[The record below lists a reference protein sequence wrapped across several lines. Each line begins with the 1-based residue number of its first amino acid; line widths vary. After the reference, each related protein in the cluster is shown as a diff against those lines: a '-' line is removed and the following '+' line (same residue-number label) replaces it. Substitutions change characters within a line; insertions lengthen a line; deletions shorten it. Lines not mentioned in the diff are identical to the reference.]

1 MGLFSPLSPREVP
14 VIDDSHTSLGVPERA
29 EESCLDAEAWASE
42 LEDWVNGH
50 LHAAPAND
58 MKTLAQ
64 MLRALVK
71 SIRLSIVADETDENR
86 AYLVE
91 ELESTM
97 AHARSLAAGIG
108 QGGPTERR
116 GSTRSYRPPSVLR
129 SARDM
134 STAPPPPEG
143 SGRSITVPELPLA
156 AVLGKLSR
164 DAPTAPPPADLGS
177 RRAITVADL
186 PAPSV
191 ASAFARDVMQR
202 TSPIS
207 DLLLPPSPKKKK
219 P

>member
-1 MGLFSPLSPREVP
+1 

-116 GSTRSYRPPSVLR
+116 GVPRARTGHRACCGLLETCRPR
-129 SARDM
+129 
-134 STAPPPPEG
+134 PPPPEG
-143 SGRSITVPELPLA
+143 VGALDHRARAPRSPPCSGSCRETHRPLLRPPTSAPAGRSPW
-156 AVLGKLSR
+156 
-164 DAPTAPPPADLGS
+164 PTCPP
-177 RRAITVADL
+177 
-186 PAPSV
+186 PSV

-207 DLLLPPSPKKKK
+207 DLPLPPSPKKKK